1 MDIANSEMP
10 RLKSILGKG
19 PRFVDKAPLNTS
31 EPNREYGPIRE
42 GFAMRPKTG
51 PCPPTPRAGYEG
63 PKPYGRGS
71 LENARQLASCSAD
84 ACAIACE
91 LEADAPSS
99 RGPLMSR
106 IATWSDLAIRAGY
119 AKPFHLEPG
128 VIYAVIGVLKAAG
141 YRSAVN
147 YLDAAKRVHIEQGR
161 PWTSQLQQAYRK
173 AKRSAERDLGASKQ
187 AQPLDFE
194 LMAKVPLDLAAAE
207 RSPAR
212 PGKSALIASWWLL
225 REIEAS
231 NAKWGHVTIDVQHQ
245 RVHWVLPNS
254 KADPAALGATRSHSC
269 SCQSASAALCPF
281 HLLSQQVDFAQHM
294 SQNAQGWLFPCK
306 DGSKPTKAGWAMA
319 FKAIATANGICTVQ
333 LNGAEKF
340 TGHTA
345 RVSGAQHLAKANIEL
360 WRIQLFGRWSSEA
373 FLKYIRDAP
382 LENLHSLASES
393 SLQQSLMAAKSE
405 LQRLG
410 RDITDMK
417 NQVGAQVQATQEMFD
432 EVEPLNHG
440 IEANDPCFVENL
452 ASGGK
457 VHKIL
462 ACGDKLH
469 PRHWRTVCNW
479 HFGRGLTAYNTAHSV
494 PTGTKCRRCFRS
506 KIESNT
512 SDSDSSSSII
522 T

>member
-1 MDIANSEMP
+1 MP
-10 RLKSILGKG
+10 RLKSILGKA
-19 PRFVDKAPLNTS
+19 PRFVDKVSL
-31 EPNREYGPIRE
+31 EPKEPKREYGPIRE
-42 GFAMRPKTG
+42 GFAMKPKEG

-71 LENARQLASCSAD
+71 IANARLLASCSAE

-106 IATWSDLAIRAGY
+106 IATWSDLATRSGY

-141 YRSAVN
+141 YRSAIN
-147 YLDAAKRVHIEQGR
+147 YLDAAKRVHVEQGR
-161 PWTSQLQQAYRK
+161 PWTSQLQHAYRK

-194 LMAKVPLDLAAAE
+194 LMAKAPPDLAVAE
-207 RSPAR
+207 KSPAR

-231 NAKWGHVTIDVQHQ
+231 NAKWQHVTVDRGHL

-269 SCQSASAALCPF
+269 SCHSTSATICPY
-281 HLLSQQVDFAQHM
+281 HLLVEQVQFAQLM
-294 SQNAQGWLFPCK
+294 DENVQGWLFPCR
-306 DGSKPTKAGWAMA
+306 DGSKPSKAGWAFA
-319 FKAIATANGICTVQ
+319 FKAIASAGGLSTVQ
-333 LNGAEKF
+333 LNGAEKY

-360 WRIQLFGRWSSEA
+360 WRVQLFGRWSSEA
-373 FLKYIRDAP
+373 FLRYIRDAP
-382 LENLHSLASES
+382 LQNLHSLANEA
-393 SLQQSLMAAKSE
+393 SLQQSIQAAKDE

-410 RDITDMK
+410 RDISEMK
-417 NQVGAQVQATQEMFD
+417 NQFGVQLQATQEMFD
-432 EVEPLNHG
+432 EVDDIPTISSSPVDL
-440 IEANDPCFVENL
+440 AKDSFVL
-452 ASGGK
+452 GGK

-462 ACGDKLH
+462 AWGDNLH
-469 PRHWRTVCNW
+469 PRCWRTICNW
-479 HFGRGLTAYNTAHSV
+479 HFGRGLTTYSTAPTV
-494 PTGTKCRRCFRS
+494 PSGTKCRRCFRFQET
-506 KIESNT
+506 ESST
-512 SDSDSSSSII
+512 SDSERSSS
-522 T
+522 TTP